1 MLLQKLPFSIKDIAD
16 KAPIRT
22 ADGINY
28 IGGKNTVMIAIDPR
42 TGKILQQFDSSKQG
56 YNHILSKKK
65 LGPGTIFIGRN
76 GTLLAIVLFTLTHLL
91 FV

>member
-1 MLLQKLPFSIKDIAD
+1 LLLQKLPFSIKDIAD

-28 IGGKNTVMIAIDPR
+28 IGGKNTVMIAIDPL

-76 GTLLAIVLFTLTHLL
+76 GTLLVIVLFTLTHLL
-91 FV
+91 FI